1 MLTDRF
7 VASLQEQSGDVSVEV
22 VSLRELAHD
31 ITDAM
36 LTGFAAPR
44 LQDVIDKVVAADGLV
59 VVTPIFKASFPGLFK
74 SFIDVLDADA
84 LIGKPVLL
92 AATGGTARHS
102 LAIDHSLRPL
112 FAYLQALV
120 VPTGVFASSH
130 DWGTEGANA
139 LNARIDRA
147 SGERSACSRA
157 PARDARRT
165 TTSTCS
171 ASRSWQRPT
180 PAAEPVATDR
190 ALLSCGVQG
199 RQRWLV
205 CQMSEPGARYS
216 MRSVARLSLIDQS
229 SE

>member
-1 MLTDRF
+1 MTRIVAISSGLSDPSSTRMLTDRF

-59 VVTPIFKASFPGLFK
+59 VVVPIFKASYPGLFK

-102 LAIDHSLRPL
+102 LAIDYSLRPL

-120 VPTGVFASSH
+120 VPTGVFASTH

-147 SGERSACSRA
+147 SSELISLLKGAGTGRA
-157 PARDARRT
+157 KDDDFDLFSETFLAASNPNPA
-165 TTSTCS
+165 
-171 ASRSWQRPT
+171 
-180 PAAEPVATDR
+180 
-190 ALLSCGVQG
+190 G
-199 RQRWLV
+199 
-205 CQMSEPGARYS
+205 
-216 MRSVARLSLIDQS
+216 
-229 SE
+229 